1 MPHLGVVLLKF
12 IAGRKS
18 TIYFHNPKRKLNYL
32 SEKMLFNY
40 ALGLFLAKTGYVKIY
55 NTFSKTYKLT
65 FFAQKRIK
73 CANCE

>member
-1 MPHLGVVLLKF
+1 
-12 IAGRKS
+12 
-18 TIYFHNPKRKLNYL
+18 
-32 SEKMLFNY
+32 MLFNY
-40 ALGLFLAKTGYVKIY
+40 ALGLFLAKTGCVKIY